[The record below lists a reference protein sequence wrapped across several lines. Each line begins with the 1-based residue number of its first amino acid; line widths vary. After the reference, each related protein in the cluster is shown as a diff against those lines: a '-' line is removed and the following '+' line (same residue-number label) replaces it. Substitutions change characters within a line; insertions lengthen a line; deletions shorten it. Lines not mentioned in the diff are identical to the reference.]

1 MASPEAKV
9 LLENENRK
17 QLNESDTMEIDL
29 VELMY
34 RLLEKA
40 KYIILA
46 ALLGAILAGGY
57 TFWLV
62 TPKYTATSK
71 LYVVNGTNSVI
82 DLSALNMGTQLA
94 SDYKEV
100 FSNWHVHERVLEKL
114 DLPYSYNQL
123 NKMVSVT
130 NSDSQRILHINVVS
144 TTPEE
149 AKLLADTYA
158 QVAQEFIAETMS
170 TQRPNIFEEALRPT
184 APSSP
189 NKTRNIILGFML
201 GAIVA
206 AGIVVVQFIVDDRI
220 HSEEDITK
228 YLNLPVLGMMP
239 SQRQGAKSKKGK
251 AQPHKSTEKAK
262 GAEGAENTK
271 SAKRE
276 EAEK

>member
-1 MASPEAKV
+1 MASPETKA

-17 QLNESDTMEIDL
+17 QGMQSDTMEIDL

-46 ALLGAILAGGY
+46 ALLGAIISGAY
-57 TFWLV
+57 TFFRI
-62 TPKYTATSK
+62 TPLYTATSK
-71 LYVVNGTNSVI
+71 LYVVNSANSVI
-82 DLSALNMGTQLA
+82 DLSALNVGTQLA

-100 FSNWHVHERVLEKL
+100 FSNWHVHERVLQKL
-114 DLPYSYNQL
+114 DLPYSYKQL
-123 NKMVSVT
+123 NDMVSVS
-130 NSDSQRILHINVVS
+130 NSESQRILHIKVTS
-144 TTPEE
+144 PSPEE

-170 TQRPNIFEEALRPT
+170 TQRPNIFQEALRPT

-201 GAIVA
+201 GAILA

-220 HSEEDITK
+220 HSEEDIAK
-228 YLNLPVLGMMP
+228 YLDLPVLGMMP
-239 SQRQGAKSKKGK
+239 SQRQKKK
-251 AQPHKSTEKAK
+251 QPDKKDS
-262 GAEGAENTK
+262 NT
-271 SAKRE
+271 KRE
-276 EAEK
+276 ETEK

>member
-1 MASPEAKV
+1 MASPETKA

-17 QLNESDTMEIDL
+17 QGMQSDTMEIDL

-46 ALLGAILAGGY
+46 ALLGAIISGAY
-57 TFWLV
+57 TVFRI
-62 TPKYTATSK
+62 TPLYTATSK
-71 LYVVNGTNSVI
+71 LYVVNSANSVI

-100 FSNWHVHERVLEKL
+100 FSNWHVHERVLQKL
-114 DLPYSYNQL
+114 DLPYSYKQL
-123 NKMVSVT
+123 NDMVSVS
-130 NSDSQRILHINVVS
+130 NSESQRILHIKVTS
-144 TTPEE
+144 PSPEE

-170 TQRPNIFEEALRPT
+170 TQRPNIFQEALRPT

-201 GAIVA
+201 GAILA

-228 YLNLPVLGMMP
+228 YLDLPVLGMMP
-239 SQRQGAKSKKGK
+239 SQRQEAKNKKK
-251 AQPHKSTEKAK
+251 AQQRKN
-262 GAEGAENTK
+262 EG

-276 EAEK
+276 ETEK

>member
-1 MASPEAKV
+1 MASPETKA

-17 QLNESDTMEIDL
+17 QGMQSDTMEIDL

-46 ALLGAILAGGY
+46 ALLGAIISGAY
-57 TFWLV
+57 TVFRI
-62 TPKYTATSK
+62 TPLYTATSK
-71 LYVVNGTNSVI
+71 LYVVNSANSVI

-100 FSNWHVHERVLEKL
+100 FSNWHVHERVLQKL
-114 DLPYSYNQL
+114 DLPYSYKQL
-123 NKMVSVT
+123 NDMVSVS
-130 NSDSQRILHINVVS
+130 NSESQRILHIKVTS
-144 TTPEE
+144 PSPEE

-158 QVAQEFIAETMS
+158 QVAQECIADTMS
-170 TQRPNIFEEALRPT
+170 TQRPNIFQEALRPT

-201 GAIVA
+201 GAILA

-228 YLNLPVLGMMP
+228 YLDLPVLGMMP
-239 SQRQGAKSKKGK
+239 SQRQEVKGNKKK
-251 AQPHKSTEKAK
+251 QPHKKDS
-262 GAEGAENTK
+262 NT
-271 SAKRE
+271 KRE
-276 EAEK
+276 ETEK

>member
-1 MASPEAKV
+1 MTSPEAKA

-17 QLNESDTMEIDL
+17 AVNESDTMEIDL
-29 VELMY
+29 IELMY

-46 ALLGAILAGGY
+46 ALLGAILAGAY

-71 LYVVNGTNSVI
+71 LYVVNSANSVI
-82 DLSALNMGTQLA
+82 DLSALNVGTQLA

-114 DLPYSYNQL
+114 DLPYSYGQL
-123 NKMVSVT
+123 NNMVSVS
-130 NSDSQRILHINVVS
+130 NSESQRILHIRVTS
-144 TTPEE
+144 TSPEE

-170 TQRPNIFEEALRPT
+170 TQRPNIFQEALRPT

-201 GAIVA
+201 GAIAA

-228 YLNLPVLGMMP
+228 YLDLPVLGMMP
-239 SQRQGAKSKKGK
+239 SQRQEAKNKKK
-251 AQPHKSTEKAK
+251 AQQRKN
-262 GAEGAENTK
+262 EG

-276 EAEK
+276 ETEK